1 MNKNA
6 AERGEYTAGNC
17 GEQINDA
24 AGRLGFPG
32 RPPPYTHFNPII

>member
-32 RPPPYTHFNPII
+32 RPAAYPLSSPFF